1 MSRVISGGVYDSA
14 IKRPELTGV
23 MQGVCLRA
31 TKAAQMSLFRYP
43 FTTVLQALINRC
55 YALFTQSEVMS
66 MGPLFLTL
74 QPD

>member
-1 MSRVISGGVYDSA
+1 
-14 IKRPELTGV
+14 

-31 TKAAQMSLFRYP
+31 TKAPQMSLFRHP
-43 FTTVLQALINRC
+43 IATVLQALINRC

-66 MGPLFLTL
+66 MGPLFLTF